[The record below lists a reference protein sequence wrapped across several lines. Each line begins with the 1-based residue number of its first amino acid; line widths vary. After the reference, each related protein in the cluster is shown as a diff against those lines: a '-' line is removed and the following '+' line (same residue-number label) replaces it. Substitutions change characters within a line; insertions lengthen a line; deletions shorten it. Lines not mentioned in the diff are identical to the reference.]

1 MSEWVQVTPLSLGD
15 WLSDWMSDRWLNVCS
30 WTVVS
35 WWLVAWLSQ
44 WMNEWMSHL
53 WLYPVLLFKYSC
65 VFHCI
70 CIRSVYCRFLFVFF
84 VFKCSCNFRLI
95 YSWSV
100 ISLTYSRS
108 ITHYFSS
115 RLLYRPMS
123 LDLEDPQNECPSGS
137 LMQPISA
144 MIEPITDTLR
154 RRLWTWTPP
163 FDQSALTSAVRHAAG
178 FHRKHDQPDFRRW
191 KASEGWRRRC
201 SLWRWKRAR
210 ENKSSAKP
218 PWRW

>member
-1 MSEWVQVTPLSLGD
+1 MDECRWAFVSHWLIAGELS
-15 WLSDWMSDRWLNVCS
+15 SNIC
-30 WTVVS
+30 
-35 WWLVAWLSQ
+35 A
-44 WMNEWMSHL
+44 SHL
-53 WLYPVLLFKYSC
+53 WLYPVLLFKYSR

-70 CIRSVYCRFLFVFF
+70 CIRSVYSRIFSYFIFF

-95 YSWSV
+95 YSWSS

-108 ITHYFSS
+108 VTHYFSS

-137 LMQPISA
+137 LMQPFSA
-144 MIEPITDTLR
+144 MIEPVTDTFR

-191 KASEGWRRRC
+191 RASEGWRRRC
-201 SLWRWKRAR
+201 SLWRWKHAR